1 MATIV
6 ISVFA
11 TWLIISILIAIG
23 DTFLGQDVLWDDWFI
38 IIVCF
43 PYIIISIPFEL
54 IVIKIKKI
62 KKKRGK
68 NNDSRLY

>member
-6 ISVFA
+6 VSVFA

-23 DTFLGQDVLWDDWFI
+23 DTFLKQDVLWDDWFI
-38 IIVCF
+38 MVVCF
-43 PYIIISIPFEL
+43 PYIIVSIPFEL
-54 IVIKIKKI
+54 IVKTIKKV

-68 NNDSRLY
+68 KQ

>member
-1 MATIV
+1 MITIV
-6 ISVFA
+6 VSVFA

-23 DTFLGQDVLWDDWFI
+23 DTFLSQDVLWDDWFI

-54 IVIKIKKI
+54 IVKTIKKL

-68 NNDSRLY
+68 KQ

>member
-1 MATIV
+1 MITIV

-23 DTFLGQDVLWDDWFI
+23 DSFLKQEVLWEDWFI

-43 PYIIISIPFEL
+43 PYIIISIPFEW
-54 IVIKIKKI
+54 IVTMIKKI

-68 NNDSRLY
+68 R

>member
-1 MATIV
+1 MTTII

-11 TWLIISILIAIG
+11 TWFIISILIAIG
-23 DTFLGQDVLWDDWFI
+23 DTFLKQEVLWEDWFV

-43 PYIIISIPFEL
+43 PYIIISIPFEW
-54 IVIKIKKI
+54 VVTMVKKI

-68 NNDSRLY
+68 R

>member
-23 DTFLGQDVLWDDWFI
+23 TTFLGQEILWDNWFML
-38 IIVCF
+38 IVCF
-43 PYIIISIPFEL
+43 PYIIIGIPFEL
-54 IVIKIKKI
+54 IVIIVKEI

-68 NNDSRLY
+68 K

>member
-1 MATIV
+1 MITIV

-23 DTFLGQDVLWDDWFI
+23 DTFLKQEVLWDDWFI

-54 IVIKIKKI
+54 IVKMIKKN

-68 NNDSRLY
+68 K

>member
-1 MATIV
+1 MITIV

-23 DTFLGQDVLWDDWFI
+23 DTFLKQEILWDDWFI

-43 PYIIISIPFEL
+43 PYILISIPFEW
-54 IVIKIKKI
+54 IVITVKKI

-68 NNDSRLY
+68 K

>member
-6 ISVFA
+6 ISVFT
-11 TWLIISILIAIG
+11 TWFIISILIAIG
-23 DTFLGQDVLWDDWFI
+23 DTFLKQDIVWDDWFV

-43 PYIIISIPFEL
+43 PYIIISVPFEW
-54 IVIKIKKI
+54 IVIMIKKI

-68 NNDSRLY
+68 K

>member
-1 MATIV
+1 MVTIV

-23 DTFLGQDVLWDDWFI
+23 DSFLKQEVLWEDWFI

-43 PYIIISIPFEL
+43 PYIIISIPFEW
-54 IVIKIKKI
+54 VVTMIKKI

-68 NNDSRLY
+68 K

>member
-1 MATIV
+1 MITIV

-23 DTFLGQDVLWDDWFI
+23 DSFLKQEVLWEDWFI

-43 PYIIISIPFEL
+43 PYIIISIPFEW
-54 IVIKIKKI
+54 IVTMIKKI

-68 NNDSRLY
+68 K

>member
-1 MATIV
+1 MVAIV
-6 ISVFA
+6 VSVFT

-38 IIVCF
+38 MVVCF

-54 IVIKIKKI
+54 IVKTIKKV

-68 NNDSRLY
+68 KQ

>member
-1 MATIV
+1 MTTIV

-23 DTFLGQDVLWDDWFI
+23 DSFLKQEVLWEDWFI

-43 PYIIISIPFEL
+43 PYIIISIPFEW
-54 IVIKIKKI
+54 IVTMIKKI
-62 KKKRGK
+62 KKKRGE
-68 NNDSRLY
+68 R

>member
-1 MATIV
+1 MITIV
-6 ISVFA
+6 VSVLA

-23 DTFLGQDVLWDDWFI
+23 DTFLEQEVLWDDWFI

-43 PYIIISIPFEL
+43 PYILISIPFEL
-54 IVIKIKKI
+54 IVIMIKKI

-68 NNDSRLY
+68 K

>member
-11 TWLIISILIAIG
+11 TWFIISILIVIG
-23 DTFLGQDVLWDDWFI
+23 DTFLKQDVLWDDWFI

-43 PYIIISIPFEL
+43 PYIIISVPFEWF
-54 IVIKIKKI
+54 VIMIKKI

-68 NNDSRLY
+68 K

>member
-1 MATIV
+1 MVAVV
-6 ISVFA
+6 ISVFV
-11 TWLIISILIAIG
+11 TWFIISILIAIG

-38 IIVCF
+38 MVVCF

-54 IVIKIKKI
+54 IVKTIKKL

-68 NNDSRLY
+68 KQ

>member
-1 MATIV
+1 MITIV
-6 ISVFA
+6 VSVFA

-23 DTFLGQDVLWDDWFI
+23 DTFLSQDVLWDDWFI
-38 IIVCF
+38 MVVCF

-54 IVIKIKKI
+54 IVKTIKKI

-68 NNDSRLY
+68 KQ

>member
-1 MATIV
+1 MITIV
-6 ISVFA
+6 VSVFA

-23 DTFLGQDVLWDDWFI
+23 DTFLSQDVLWDDWFI
-38 IIVCF
+38 MVVCF

-54 IVIKIKKI
+54 IVKTIKKI

-68 NNDSRLY
+68 KQWQSQ

>member
-1 MATIV
+1 MITIV

-11 TWLIISILIAIG
+11 TLLIISILIAIG
-23 DTFLGQDVLWDDWFI
+23 DSFLKQEVLWEDWFI

-43 PYIIISIPFEL
+43 PYIIISIPFEW
-54 IVIKIKKI
+54 IVTMIKKI

-68 NNDSRLY
+68 K

>member
-1 MATIV
+1 MTTIV

-11 TWLIISILIAIG
+11 TWFIISILIAIG
-23 DTFLGQDVLWDDWFI
+23 DTFLKQDVLWDDWFI

-54 IVIKIKKI
+54 IVKTIKKI

-68 NNDSRLY
+68 KQ

>member
-1 MATIV
+1 MVTIV

-23 DTFLGQDVLWDDWFI
+23 ATFLGQEILWDDWFML
-38 IIVCF
+38 IVCF
-43 PYIIISIPFEL
+43 PYVIVDIPFEL
-54 IVIKIKKI
+54 IVIIVKKI

-68 NNDSRLY
+68 R